1 MQELKKLP
9 VGFENFQEIRKLDF
23 YYVDKTKL
31 VEQLLENWS
40 KVNLFTRPRRFG
52 KTLNMSMLKSFFE
65 IGTDIALFDG
75 LYISQNE
82 ELCKEYM
89 GKYPV
94 IFLSL
99 KGVDGLTFEE
109 ARSALCELIAGEVRR
124 FKFLL
129 NSSRLDN
136 DEKNI
141 YRDLISLQGEQ
152 ETTLATKLKFSLK
165 KISELLYQHY
175 GQKTIVLI
183 DEYDVP
189 LDKAFQHGYYRE
201 MVALIRGLFGE
212 ALKTNDFLQFAV
224 LTGCLRVSKESIF
237 TGLNNFKVYS
247 ADDVRYDE
255 EFGFTNEEV
264 KKLLEDYNLQKHFTE
279 VKEWYDGYRFG
290 NADIY
295 CPWDV
300 INYVDDLV
308 SEAKSQPKAYW
319 INSSGNDL
327 VKRFIDMADKTTK
340 DEIEQLIVGEA
351 VEKRIRLDL
360 TYDEIDNSIDNLWSV
375 LFTTGYLTKNGDVEN
390 GMYRLIIPNKEV
402 REVFLLQI
410 RDWFDQVVAND
421 HASTEK
427 INRGFLEGKTD
438 DIQREL
444 TMFLGETISVLD
456 TKARNEE
463 KEIFYHGILI
473 GILKNYS
480 GWAVKS
486 NRESGDGYADIL
498 LKPKNPDVGI
508 VIELKYAHSMNEL
521 DKACKRAM
529 GQIKNHRYDTELR
542 EDGRNDILAYGI
554 AFCKKRCKVVVEKL

>member
-65 IGTDIALFDG
+65 IGTDTALFDG

-237 TGLNNFKVYS
+237 TGLNNFKGYS